1 MEDEDEA
8 DEEEDEPLTPDQ
20 FDRRQPLCRIQ
31 RFHRCESSAASRK
44 FPECSQRLFPIS
56 AFALNGEGRTA
67 GPTP

>member
-1 MEDEDEA
+1 MDGEDEA

-31 RFHRCESSAASRK
+31 RFHRGESSAAYTK
-44 FPECSQRLFPIS
+44 FRACSQRLFPIS
-56 AFALNGEGRTA
+56 AVTLNGEGRTA